1 MPRHTH
7 HYEVLDALD
16 RPGCALC
23 RLATRSVL
31 EYFASL
37 GHEQVN
43 DVTLRDELRAAN
55 GFCPRHAWLFHES
68 SGNRLGVAIVYRDLL
83 HHAVERGLGGGEG
96 LDLGGLG
103 QKLGRLL
110 HAGKA
115 HCPAPA
121 AACTACHFERDAE
134 ERYASAFVDQLG
146 ESNLRERYARSAG
159 FCLPHLSRA
168 LTREGRAADR
178 AWLRAN
184 AEQRMRSLIGELD
197 EYIRKHDYRF
207 RHEGFGD
214 EKDAPE
220 RAVARLV
227 GSNNIIPEPPLFR
240 TGGSARLSRRD
251 RVQDS

>member
-7 HYEVLDALD
+7 HYELLDALD

-83 HHAVERGLGGGEG
+83 HHALERGLGGGG
-96 LDLGGLG
+96 AFDRGGLG
-103 QKLGRLL
+103 RRLGRLL
-110 HAGKA
+110 GAGKA
-115 HCPAPA
+115 AHPAPTA
-121 AACTACHFERDAE
+121 TCAACRFERDAE
-134 ERYASAFVDQLG
+134 ERYGGALLEHLMDADV
-146 ESNLRERYARSAG
+146 RERYARSPG

-168 LTREGRAADR
+168 LTREGPAADR
-178 AWLRAN
+178 AWLRTD
-184 AEQRMRSLIGELD
+184 AERRLRGLISELD

-207 RHEGFGD
+207 RQEGFGD

-220 RAVARLV
+220 RAVARLA
-227 GSNNIIPEPPLFR
+227 GSSNIVPEPPLFR
-240 TGGSARLSRRD
+240 TSGSARLSRRD
-251 RVQDS
+251 RAQDS

>member
-43 DVTLRDELRAAN
+43 DVSLRDELRVAN

-83 HHAVERGLGGGEG
+83 HHALERGLGGGG
-96 LDLGGLG
+96 TFDVGGLG
-103 QKLGRLL
+103 RRLGRLIG
-110 HAGKA
+110 AGKA
-115 HCPAPA
+115 HSTAPT
-121 AACTACHFERDAE
+121 AACRSCRFERDAE
-134 ERYASAFVDQLG
+134 ERYGGAFVDQLG
-146 ESNLRERYARSAG
+146 DAEVRERYARSPG

-168 LTREGRAADR
+168 LTRDARAADR
-178 AWLRAN
+178 AWLRTD
-184 AEQRMRSLIGELD
+184 AEQRLRGLIGELD

-207 RHEGFGD
+207 RHEGFGE

-220 RAVARLV
+220 RAVARV
-227 GSNNIIPEPPLFR
+227 AGSQNIIPEPPLFR
-240 TGGSARLSRRD
+240 TGGSARLSRKD